1 MAKLFKFFNLK
12 TDYFQLRLLYLSED
26 SLLIVKGC
34 ESDMKLLGT
43 EHYFTYKSGVVN
55 DLL

>member
-12 TDYFQLRLLYLSED
+12 IDYFQLRLLYLSED
-26 SLLIVKGC
+26 SFLIVKGC